1 MPTAKETI
9 ETYAKVYFWEIGIFA
24 AVLFGPGGLDGGP
37 SKDNHAAPDRHAQ
50 AATHPSW
57 HTQAGTPKHP
67 FNAARDGHVW

>member
-1 MPTAKETI
+1 VPTAKETI

-37 SKDNHAAPDRHAQ
+37 SKDNHAAPDRH
-50 AATHPSW
+50 
-57 HTQAGTPKHP
+57 TQAGTPKHP